1 MKFSLCMIVKN
12 EAAVLRDCLNS
23 LRDIMDEIIIVDTGS
38 TDETKSIAYEYTT
51 QVYDFEWK
59 DDFAEARNFAFSKAS
74 GDYIYSADADE
85 VIDEENRTKFKA
97 LKKVLLPEVEIV
109 QMIYVTEQI
118 NHPTEN
124 YARDMRPK
132 LFKRVRSFT
141 WIEPIH
147 ETINTAPVV
156 YDSDIEIRHRPQ
168 GNHSIRDFAVFEK
181 VIEQKGVLSDRL
193 LGMYLRELY
202 KAGTEDVLVKAKS
215 FLELQLDIYRNKQ
228 DAVRS
233 RQIIA
238 VLIKIYRIIDSP
250 VQMLKIALYDEAT
263 IPSAE
268 ICMELGYYFMKKEEY
283 EEATNWF
290 ARAAHE
296 CESDIDV
303 ASSGTSAYMALAL
316 SLRKLSKTPK
326 LKALPQ
332 NEYDMECARL
342 HEKAAEY
349 EQMARNWKPQ
359 EPIVA
364 G

>member
-23 LRDIMDEIIIVDTGS
+23 LKDLMDEIVIVDTGS
-38 TDETKSIAYEYTT
+38 TDETKKIAYEYTS
-51 QVYDFEWK
+51 QVYDYEWH
-59 DDFAEARNFAFSKAS
+59 DDFAAARNFAFSKAT

-85 VIDEENRTKFKA
+85 VIDEENQTKFRA

-124 YARDMRPK
+124 FARDMRPK
-132 LFKRVRSFT
+132 LFKRIRTFT

-147 ETINTAPVV
+147 ETINTSPVV

-168 GNHSIRDFAVFEK
+168 GNHSVRDFAVFEK
-181 VIEQKGVLSDRL
+181 IIAEKGVLSDRL

-202 KAGTEDVLVKAKS
+202 KAGTEDALIRAKD
-215 FLELQLDIYRNKQ
+215 FLELQLDNYRSRN
-228 DAVRS
+228 DLDRS

-238 VLIKIYRIIDSP
+238 VLIKIYKIIDKP
-250 VQMLKIALYDEAT
+250 VSMLKVALSNEST

-268 ICMELGYYFMKKEEY
+268 ICMELGYYFMKKDEI
-283 EEATNWF
+283 EEAISWF

-296 CESDIDV
+296 CESEIDV
-303 ASSGTSAYMALAL
+303 ASSGTSAYMALAH
-316 SLRKLSKTPK
+316 SLRKLAKSPK
-326 LKALPQ
+326 LKALPKS
-332 NEYDMECARL
+332 EYDLECARL
-342 HEKAAEY
+342 QEKASEY
-349 EQMARNWKPQ
+349 EQMARNWRPQ
-359 EPIVA
+359 DLGI
-364 G
+364 